1 MKNDVIYKPRAGIK
15 SSPPDERMDR
25 REFLKRAGLAGAGL
39 ARLTSGG
46 LALGVIQQ
54 PLRAQPD
61 DTLPTRVLG
70 RTKERVSI
78 LGLGTA
84 PVGEGPVEV
93 QEGIRIF
100 SEVLDRGV
108 TYVDTARIYGEAE
121 EMLGHIIPKRRDKLF
136 VVTKVSTDSA
146 VRAEQSLNESLHQLK
161 TDHLDLVHIHS
172 IGSKNLDRVLAGDGV
187 LEYLLKQ
194 KEAGKI
200 RFIGISGHNRPANF
214 VRMIQTDQID
224 VLMCVMNYADRNIY
238 DFESKVLPE
247 ARKRNVGCVA
257 MKVYAGIKGGFPNHR
272 SGHVG
277 CVTEPAYLPQA
288 LAYALD
294 LEGVSVAVVGPYT
307 VEQAIQ
313 NVEFARKYTPLSQ
326 EQRASLMEY
335 GRKLAET
342 LGPRYGSV
350 T

>member
-1 MKNDVIYKPRAGIK
+1 MKNDLTCKPRVGIA
-15 SSPPDERMDR
+15 SSLPAKAMDR
-25 REFLKRAGLAGAGL
+25 RSFLKRAGLAGAGL
-39 ARLTSGG
+39 A
-46 LALGVIQQ
+46 LGVMQQ
-54 PLRAQPD
+54 PLRAEPAD
-61 DTLPTRVLG
+61 ELPTRILG
-70 RTKERVSI
+70 RTKQKVTI

-93 QEGIRIF
+93 QDGIRIF

-121 EMLGHIIPKRRDKLF
+121 EMLGHVIPKRRDKLF
-136 VVTKVSTDSA
+136 VVTKVSTDNA
-146 VRAEQSLNESLHQLK
+146 ARAEKSLSESLRQLK

-172 IGSKNLDRVLAGDGV
+172 IGTKNLDKVLAADGV
-187 LEYLLKQ
+187 LAYLLKQ

-200 RFIGISGHNRPANF
+200 RFIGVSGHNRPANF

-238 DFESKVLPE
+238 DFEGKVLPE

-257 MKVYAGIKGGFPNHR
+257 MKVYAGIKGGFPYH
-272 SGHVG
+272 SKGYVG
-277 CVTEPAYLPQA
+277 CATEPAYLPQA
-288 LAYALD
+288 MAYALD

-307 VEQAIQ
+307 VEQAIA
-313 NVEFARKYTPLSQ
+313 NVEFARKYNPLSEQ
-326 EQRASLMEY
+326 QRASLMEY

-342 LGPRYGSV
+342 LGPRYGAV

>member
-1 MKNDVIYKPRAGIK
+1 MKTDLIYKSRARAA
-15 SSPPDERMDR
+15 SSLPTEAMDR
-25 REFLKRAGLAGAGL
+25 RKFLKKAGLAGAGL
-39 ARLTSGG
+39 V
-46 LALGVIQQ
+46 LGAIQQ
-54 PLRAQPD
+54 PLRAQPSD
-61 DTLPTRVLG
+61 ALPTRILG
-70 RTKERVSI
+70 RTKQKVTI

-93 QEGIRIF
+93 QDGVRIF

-121 EMLGHIIPKRRDKLF
+121 EMLGHVIPKRRDKLF

-146 VRAEQSLNESLHQLK
+146 ARAELSLSESLRQLK

-172 IGSKNLDRVLAGDGV
+172 IGSKNLDKVLAADGV
-187 LEYLLKQ
+187 LAYLLKQ

-200 RFIGISGHNRPANF
+200 RFIGVSGHNRPANF

-238 DFESKVLPE
+238 DFEGKVLPE

-257 MKVYAGIKGGFPNHR
+257 MKVYAGIKGGFPYH
-272 SGHVG
+272 SKGYVG
-277 CVTEPAYLPQA
+277 CATEPAYLPQA

-313 NVEFARKYTPLSQ
+313 NVEFARKYTPLS
-326 EQRASLMEY
+326 EQQRDSLMEY

-342 LGPRYGSV
+342 LGPRYGAV

>member
-1 MKNDVIYKPRAGIK
+1 MKNDHVHRSHAVRSNDG
-15 SSPPDERMDR
+15 MNR
-25 REFLKRAGLAGAGL
+25 RQFIKRAGCAGAGL
-39 ARLTSGG
+39 A
-46 LALGVIQQ
+46 LAAIRQ
-54 PLRAQPD
+54 PLRAQSSEV
-61 DTLPTRVLG
+61 LPKRVLG
-70 RTKERVSI
+70 RTKEKVSI

-84 PVGEGPVEV
+84 PVGEGPVDV

-100 SEVLDRGV
+100 SEALERGV
-108 TYVDTARIYGEAE
+108 TYVDTARIYGNAE
-121 EMLGHIIPKRRDKLF
+121 EILGHIIPKRRDKLF

-146 VRAEQSLNESLHQLK
+146 ARAEQSLNESLRQLK
-161 TDHLDLVHIHS
+161 IDHLDLVHIHS
-172 IGSKNLDRVLAGDGV
+172 IGGKNLDRVLAADGV

-194 KEAGKI
+194 KEAGKL

-214 VRMIQTDQID
+214 VRMLQTDQID

-247 ARKRNVGCVA
+247 ARRRNVGCVA

-272 SGHVG
+272 SGYVG
-277 CVTEPAYLPQA
+277 CATEPAYLPQA
-288 LAYALD
+288 MAYALD

-307 VEQAIQ
+307 VEQSIQ
-313 NVEFARKYTPLSQ
+313 NVEFARKYAPLS
-326 EQRASLMEY
+326 ESQRDLLMGH

>member
-1 MKNDVIYKPRAGIK
+1 MKNVFIFESRARIES
-15 SSPPDERMDR
+15 SSPGNRMDR
-25 REFLKRAGLAGAGL
+25 RELLKRAGLAGAGL
-39 ARLTSGG
+39 V
-46 LALGVIQQ
+46 LGAMQQ
-54 PLRAQPD
+54 PLRAQSAD
-61 DTLPTRVLG
+61 ALPTRILG
-70 RTKERVSI
+70 RTKEKVTI

-121 EMLGHIIPKRRDKLF
+121 EMLGHVIPKRRDKLF

-146 VRAEQSLNESLHQLK
+146 ARAEQSLSESLRQLK
-161 TDHLDLVHIHS
+161 IDHLDLVHIHS
-172 IGSKNLDRVLAGDGV
+172 IGTKNLDKVLAADGV
-187 LEYLLKQ
+187 LAYLLKQ
-194 KEAGKI
+194 KQAAKI

-247 ARKRNVGCVA
+247 ARKRNVACVA

-277 CVTEPAYLPQA
+277 CATEPAYLPQA

-313 NVEFARKYTPLSQ
+313 NVEFARKYTPLSEQ
-326 EQRASLMEY
+326 QRASLMEY
-335 GRKLAET
+335 GRRLAET